1 MDTSSSP
8 AAPLAGTDRRLAAKL
23 GSDTPMVAWG
33 QAWVSRSGRFN
44 KVIAARTLDFVVCT
58 EHDLVLFSTGFFTR
72 RPRRR
77 VYWSPFDRL
86 RVSVRKAKRGRE
98 LVVSS
103 LDHRALVFQM
113 RKSPR
118 SDALIEALVRHAA
131 ESDIPAS

>member
-1 MDTSSSP
+1 MDTSSTPSARP
-8 AAPLAGTDRRLAAKL
+8 SKTDRRLAAKL
-23 GSDTPMVAWG
+23 GGDTPVVASG
-33 QAWVSRSGRFN
+33 RAWVSRAGRLN
-44 KVIAARTLDFVVCT
+44 KAVAARTLDFVVCT

-77 VYWSPFDRL
+77 VYTSSFDRL

-118 SDALIEALVRHAA
+118 NDALVHALVAHAA
-131 ESDIPAS
+131 ESDIPAT